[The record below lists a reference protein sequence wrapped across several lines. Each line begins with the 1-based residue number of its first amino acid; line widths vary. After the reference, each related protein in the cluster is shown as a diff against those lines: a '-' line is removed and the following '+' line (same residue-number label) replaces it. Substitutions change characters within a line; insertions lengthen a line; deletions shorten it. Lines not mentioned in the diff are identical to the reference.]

1 MKRRTLRWILW
12 PSALLVVAV
21 VAVIAWAS
29 SFMLDY
35 SLSAYHR
42 SDDEALERLAER
54 SPQAVAW
61 VDSVRHSGALHDT
74 VVNIDGVD
82 NHAIYVGAAQPTGR
96 TALLVHGYHDCAM
109 SMLDVASIYHRDMG
123 CNVLLPD
130 LPAHGHT
137 PGDYVGM
144 GWTECDAVK
153 RWIDVAAARFGRDD
167 DEPRIVL
174 HGVSM
179 GASLVMNL
187 AGDTL
192 PASVRCVVED
202 CGYSSV
208 WDEFAYQLDQEFS
221 LPPFPLLYTT
231 SMLSSVK
238 LGWRFGEASSEA
250 ALRHATLPVL
260 MIHGSADDFVPTA
273 MVYRLHDA
281 YRGPACSLWVVPGVD
296 HARSFSTYPQE
307 YASRVAQFV
316 APWMR

>member
-12 PSALLVVAV
+12 PLALLVVAV
-21 VAVIAWAS
+21 LAVIAWAS

-35 SLSAYHR
+35 SLTAYHR
-42 SDDEALERLAER
+42 PDAEALERLAER

-61 VDSVRHSGALHDT
+61 VDSVRTTGALHDT
-74 VVNIDGVD
+74 VVSIGGVD
-82 NHAIYVGAAQPTGR
+82 NHAIYVAAAQPTGR

-109 SMLDVASIYHRDMG
+109 SMLDVASIYHRNMG

-144 GWTECDAVK
+144 GWTERDVVK
-153 RWIDVAAARFGRDD
+153 RWIDVAAARFGSADD
-167 DEPRIVL
+167 APRIVL

-187 AGDTL
+187 AGDSL
-192 PASVRCVVED
+192 PTCVRCVVED
-202 CGYSSV
+202 CGYTSV
-208 WDEFAYQLDQEFS
+208 WDEFAYQLDQEFG

-231 SMLSSVK
+231 SALSGMK
-238 LGWRFGEASSEA
+238 LGWRFGEASSID
-250 ALRHATLPVL
+250 ALRHATVPVL

-273 MVYRLHDA
+273 MVYRLNDA
-281 YRGPACSLWVVPGVD
+281 YHGPAHSMWVVPGVD
-296 HARSFSTYPQE
+296 HARSFSTFPQE
-307 YASRVAQFV
+307 YASRVEQFV
-316 APWMR
+316 APWLR